1 MLSFLYNKWVSYK
14 MIVVLIFGLL
24 EKILTGIENISKLNT
39 FRDSIDSLKF
49 KITLR
54 MKISR

>member
-1 MLSFLYNKWVSYK
+1 

-39 FRDSIDSLKF
+39 FRDSVDSLKF

>member
-1 MLSFLYNKWVSYK
+1 MTVMLIL
-14 MIVVLIFGLL
+14 GLL
-24 EKILTGIENISKLNT
+24 EEILTGFENISKLNR

-49 KITLR
+49 IIALS

>member
-39 FRDSIDSLKF
+39 FRDSIDSLKL